1 MFNEKVLAL
10 IVSGRM
16 GKNYLDFSK
25 IVDDGYIYDVLKDIL
40 QIDNLKVENI
50 PRENLDTKLKNKIY
64 YCEFP
69 INDISIKNDLVLK
82 NKNKEFLK
90 IKYVPISEFPSSNR
104 DLSFSVKNKSKFKD
118 LENFILS
125 YKHDF
130 LNEVFVFDFFDNKK
144 NNEIKIG
151 FRFIFQSSIS
161 TLTDIEIN
169 SVMKVI
175 IEKSIRIDGV
185 SVPGYEV

>member
-90 IKYVPISEFPSSNR
+90 IKYKPISEFPSSNR

-130 LNEVFVFDFFDNKK
+130 LNEVFFLIFLITKK
-144 NNEIKIG
+144 I
-151 FRFIFQSSIS
+151 
-161 TLTDIEIN
+161 
-169 SVMKVI
+169 MK
-175 IEKSIRIDGV
+175 
-185 SVPGYEV
+185 

>member
-90 IKYVPISEFPSSNR
+90 
-104 DLSFSVKNKSKFKD
+104 
-118 LENFILS
+118 
-125 YKHDF
+125 
-130 LNEVFVFDFFDNKK
+130 
-144 NNEIKIG
+144 
-151 FRFIFQSSIS
+151 
-161 TLTDIEIN
+161 
-169 SVMKVI
+169 
-175 IEKSIRIDGV
+175 
-185 SVPGYEV
+185 